1 MYDRFDIFRDEMGA
15 EIVDNFLAKFGLGPD
30 YKPAPITTQVCPSC
44 LEDGAYLRE
53 FGQSAM
59 VDKTSWR
66 YIVQIV
72 SLQKKDRI

>member
-30 YKPAPITTQVCPSC
+30 YKPAPITTQVCLSC

-53 FGQSAM
+53 FGTECDGGQNIMALYCPNC
-59 VDKTSWR
+59 KFTEER
-66 YIVQIV
+66 
-72 SLQKKDRI
+72 